1 MAGLYIALEN
11 YVLQDEE
18 KRDGEL
24 REILRRISERV
35 AKIEKE
41 ITLKIIERGPVGQK
55 YPRLFC
61 YLSEKNSSEKI
72 VSFLKKER
80 IYIGEDRI
88 NNAVYIS
95 PLNLYKEEAD
105 IVAEVLC
112 KALEAE

>member
-1 MAGLYIALEN
+1 MAGLYTALEN

-18 KRDGEL
+18 KREDEL
-24 REILRRISERV
+24 RGILSRISE
-35 AKIEKE
+35 KIVEKE
-41 ITLKIIERGPVGQK
+41 IMLKIVEQGPVGQK

-72 VSFLKKER
+72 VSFLRKER

-105 IVAEVLC
+105 VVAEALC